1 MLNRLSDLFMPK
13 TNPAE
18 QRTGIT
24 APMAACVVLLEAA
37 HADDE
42 FSAEEQEHISSL
54 LQDRFNLSTGEVQQL
69 MADAAAARGQS
80 SDLWRFTRRINETFS
95 NQEKCHLLEQ
105 VWQVLYSDRYLHG
118 HEDHL
123 AHKLRDLLNL
133 SQPDL
138 IAAKLRVLDEIRGE
152 G

>member
-1 MLNRLSDLFMPK
+1 MLRRLSDLFMSKAGPS
-13 TNPAE
+13 E

-24 APMAACVVLLEAA
+24 APVAACVVLLEAA

-42 FSAEEQEHISSL
+42 FTAEEQQHIAGL
-54 LQDRFNLSTGEVQQL
+54 LQDRFGLSAEEVPQL
-69 MADAAAARGQS
+69 MADAAAARAQS

-95 NQEKCHLLEQ
+95 NQEKCRLLEE
-105 VWQVLYSDRYLHG
+105 VWRVLYTDRYLHG